1 MLNQILTLFLD
12 GILMGS
18 IYALFSLG
26 LSLLWGVMGIIN
38 AAHGEMYTMGA
49 LLVIFL
55 SYYVNPLLAILLV
68 VPIMFALGIII
79 DQAIFRQLRRTTP
92 IEKMAEM
99 SIIVTIA
106 LSIFMINLYL
116 AILGGDFWR
125 LSPPLVSGS
134 INILGIE
141 YPLARVLI
149 AGISILVTA
158 VLYFFL
164 NVTRSGK
171 AIRAVSQDKEKAMM
185 VGVSTERIYA
195 VTWGIGALL
204 AGLAGAL
211 VAPLYVTHPLMGT
224 AILLYGFVVTQ
235 VGGMGSLTGTFVA
248 SYIIAILT
256 QFAGF
261 YISNV
266 YKEAFAF
273 IFMIGVLLFKG
284 EGLFAKS

>member
-1 MLNQILTLFLD
+1 MFTQIFTLILD
-12 GILMGS
+12 GILLGS
-18 IYALFSLG
+18 VYAVFGLG

-38 AAHGEMYTMGA
+38 AAHGEIFTMGA
-49 LLVIFL
+49 LLVLFL

-68 VPIMFALGIII
+68 APVMFFLGIVV
-79 DQAIFRQLRRTTP
+79 DQTIFRQLRRTVLT
-92 IEKMAEM
+92 EKMAEK

-106 LSIFMINLYL
+106 LSIFLINLYL
-116 AILGGDFWR
+116 AIVGGDFWKH
-125 LSPPLVSGS
+125 SPPLATGS
-134 INILGIE
+134 YNILGME
-141 YPLARVLI
+141 YPLNR
-149 AGISILVTA
+149 ILVTGISVLITG

-204 AGLAGAL
+204 AGLSGAL
-211 VAPLYVTHPLMGT
+211 IAPLYVSHPLMGT
-224 AILLYGFVVTQ
+224 AILIYGFVVTQ
-235 VGGMGSLTGTFVA
+235 VGGMGSLTGTFAA